1 MENYSIVE
9 EVYNAVVNDCYD
21 FLYNYSDK
29 QMKESIDLIYKNNQN
44 ETDRDKKIYVLQS
57 SLSTVKVTDYEYIY
71 IVFFTKSYINKIY
84 YYFKKN
90 DPKIQL
96 INIDLCDLCLAYF
109 ALIGYVFIFKGIEAK
124 DLFQFNP
131 VIFNNYYDFLKKYE
145 DPLNIK
151 EFFDNYF
158 SHMEKKENVDF
169 EVINMLE
176 NKVEFSKTEEEDKCQ
191 TTDNNTSSFT
201 QETENMKTDIKSEN
215 NSEEVTSRK

>member
-1 MENYSIVE
+1 M
-9 EVYNAVVNDCYD
+9 
-21 FLYNYSDK
+21 
-29 QMKESIDLIYKNNQN
+29 
-44 ETDRDKKIYVLQS
+44 
-57 SLSTVKVTDYEYIY
+57 
-71 IVFFTKSYINKIY
+71 
-84 YYFKKN
+84 
-90 DPKIQL
+90 
-96 INIDLCDLCLAYF
+96 
-109 ALIGYVFIFKGIEAK
+109 FIFKGIKAK

-151 EFFDNYF
+151 EFFDNYI

-191 TTDNNTSSFT
+191 TTDKNTSSFT